1 MHHFFVHML
10 QFNWH
15 CWILTRYFHFSW
27 GLDAPMYWLKPHQL
41 HLEESPPYMPSTSN
55 LTNIYGCSF
64 TIATDH
70 KPLNLKSYP
79 KIKLTN
85 AYIFQFLYIE
95 LRAVSRLNFCN
106 YGTKAS
112 MTQND
117 TQKVLHGAESHHY
130 HKAYKIKI
138 T

>member
-1 MHHFFVHML
+1 
-10 QFNWH
+10 
-15 CWILTRYFHFSW
+15 
-27 GLDAPMYWLKPHQL
+27 
-41 HLEESPPYMPSTSN
+41 MPSTSN
-55 LTNIYGCSF
+55 LTNIYGSSF

-70 KPLNLKSYP
+70 KPLNQKSYP

-106 YGTKAS
+106 YGTKTP

-138 T
+138 K